1 MLILYSYLKSVRWQK
16 GGSPT
21 FILPQKQYAPS
32 NMPANFRQYWLRNC
46 SLMWLQPC
54 TTMVLG
60 SPVCPDIQK
69 ESHHLASLKTGLST
83 VDVSVSADSSA
94 PWDLGSASL
103 YHTREAILHTSA
115 PRGSHTHPC
124 TCQQGH
130 WPETQPQ
137 SQQQPHNLTP
147 ASLDHKTRGSP
158 ISSRTRQ

>member
-1 MLILYSYLKSVRWQK
+1 MTKRRF
-16 GGSPT
+16 PNPR
-21 FILPQKQYAPS
+21 FPQKQCAPS

-60 SPVCPDIQK
+60 SPVCPDVQK

-103 YHTREAILHTSA
+103 YHTREAILPTSA
-115 PRGSHTHPC
+115 PRGSHTHPF

-130 WPETQPQ
+130 WPETQPH

>member
-1 MLILYSYLKSVRWQK
+1 MTKRRFPNLH
-16 GGSPT
+16 SPT
-21 FILPQKQYAPS
+21 E
-32 NMPANFRQYWLRNC
+32 
-46 SLMWLQPC
+46 
-54 TTMVLG
+54 T
-60 SPVCPDIQK
+60 VCPQQHACQLQTVLTQK
-69 ESHHLASLKTGLST
+69 LLPDVAPTLHHHGPGQSCLSRHPEGVT
-83 VDVSVSADSSA
+83 PLGIPENRIVNCGRVSADSSA

-103 YHTREAILHTSA
+103 YHTREAILPTSA